1 MQLCPNC
8 GEENPDRF
16 RLCGFCGT
24 QLAPEEVAQEVRK
37 TVTVVFSDLKGST
50 NLGEKLDT
58 ESLREV
64 LNVYFNA
71 MREVLERH
79 GGTVEK
85 YIGDAIMCVFGLPK
99 LHEDD
104 ALRAVRAAYEM
115 KLTLEEVNQR
125 LEEGWGVRLEN
136 RTGVNTGEVVAGDVS
151 TGQRLV
157 TGDTVNTAARLEQ
170 SAPTCEI
177 LIGEPTYRLVRDA
190 VEVEEVEPLELKG
203 KAERVPAYRL
213 VSVAEG
219 EEGVARRLD
228 SPMVGRGDEL
238 AILMAA
244 LDRAEGGHSSELVT
258 VFGPAGVG
266 KSRLL
271 REFLNRAAGR
281 VRVLRG
287 HCLSYGEGIT
297 FWPLGEAIREA
308 VGITNDDSLE
318 AARSKLDAFAG
329 EEGREAAQ
337 RVAAAIGLSD
347 DAFPVQETFWGA
359 RRLVEL
365 MSRDQPTVMLI
376 DDIHWAEDTFLELLT
391 YLVDA
396 VEAPLVLVCSSR
408 PDLLEEHTEW
418 SQEKDNVHRIILQPL
433 SENESSEV
441 AQNLLGSSLDEA
453 VRTRIV
459 EAAQGNPLFVE
470 QMLSMLIDDRIVERS
485 PEGTW
490 ILIGDLGSI
499 TIPPTIAA
507 LLTARLD
514 RLGLVERTVIERGSV
529 IGQVFFRGAVEALV
543 PESVSPDVEASL
555 HGLERKELIHPD
567 EATMVGQETYRFQHI
582 LIRDAAYHGLLKRT
596 RAELH
601 ERFVD
606 WLEHIASDRVM
617 EFEEIRGYHL
627 YEAYLIRVQLG
638 PLDDHGIEVGMRG
651 SRYLASAGRRASA
664 RGDMPAAASLLQRA
678 AALLADGHRD
688 RPRLLL
694 EAGEALI
701 ELGEFAL
708 ADSVLERALEDAEAQ
723 DDRAVGTTIKLAR
736 LNQRYSTEAEG
747 SEERVIEEVHQA
759 IPVLEALDYH
769 EGLAR
774 AWRLLTL
781 VHWTALRYSEAQT
794 AAERAIEHARA
805 ASSRTLEV
813 RYLSALAACAVWG
826 PTPVPEAIRRCEEI
840 LAAAT
845 GDRKAEAV
853 TLLYLSHL
861 EAMNRDF
868 DRARDLYRRSRSIL
882 DEFGMKLYAALT
894 SLDSG
899 PIELMAGNPA
909 AAEAELR
916 SDYEALDRIGE
927 RNYRA
932 TVAGVLAE
940 ALYQQDRLDDAD
952 HFARIAQDL
961 GAPDDVSSETLWRS
975 VLGKTLA
982 RRGELAEARRL
993 VTEAVQMLEPSDELD
1008 SKGNVL
1014 VDLAEVEFLAGRVE
1028 EAAAA
1033 LEGAIALFEAKGNI
1047 ASASRSRERL
1057 AEFRLAP
1064 RGAVPTD
1071 QLPLEQVEDV
1081 PDLDLSSPS

>member
-1 MQLCPNC
+1 MQICPNC

-24 QLAPEEVAQEVRK
+24 QLAPQDVAQEVRK

-50 NLGEKLDT
+50 SLGEKLDT

-64 LNVYFNA
+64 LNVYFNE
-71 MREVLERH
+71 MRMVLERH

-85 YIGDAIMCVFGLPK
+85 YIGDAIMAVFGLPK

-104 ALRAVRAAYEM
+104 ALRAVRAAYQM
-115 KLTLEEVNQR
+115 KQTLEEVNVR

-203 KAERVPAYRL
+203 KAERVAAYRL
-213 VSVAEG
+213 LEVSEVDDG
-219 EEGVARRLD
+219 LARRLD
-228 SPMVGRGDEL
+228 SPMVGRNEEL
-238 AILMAA
+238 AVLLDA
-244 LDRAEGGHSSELVT
+244 LERAERDRAPQLVT

-271 REFLNRAAGR
+271 KEFLTRGGDRIRA
-281 VRVLRG
+281 LRG
-287 HCLSYGEGIT
+287 RCLSYGEGIT
-297 FWPLGEAIREA
+297 FWPLGE
-308 VGITNDDSLE
+308 V
-318 AARSKLDAFAG
+318 F
-329 EEGREAAQ
+329 REAAGITTEDSMDVAASKLADYAGDEGAEAAE
-337 RVAAAIGLSD
+337 RVAAAIGLSE
-347 DAFPVQETFWGA
+347 ANFPVQETFWGA
-359 RRLVEL
+359 RVLVET
-365 MSRDQPTVMLI
+365 MSRDHPTVLLI
-376 DDIHWAEDTFLELLT
+376 DDIHWAEPTFLELLRF
-391 YLVDA
+391 LVD
-396 VEAPLVLVCSSR
+396 EAHGPLVLVCSSR
-408 PDLLEEHTEW
+408 PDLLEEHAEWGTETD
-418 SQEKDNVHRIILQPL
+418 QIHRITLQPL
-433 SENESSEV
+433 SEAQSAEV

-453 VRTRIV
+453 VRARIV
-459 EAAQGNPLFVE
+459 EASEGNPLFVE
-470 QMLSMLIDDRIVERS
+470 QMLSMLIDDAILARS
-485 PEGTW
+485 DDGTW
-490 ILIGDLGSI
+490 IVVGDLAAL
-499 TIPPTIAA
+499 TIPPSISA

-514 RLGLVERTVIERGSV
+514 RLSVTDRSVIERGAV
-529 IGQVFFRGAVEALV
+529 IGQLFFRGAVEALV
-543 PESVSPDVEASL
+543 PDGVLPEVGASL
-555 HGLERKELIHPD
+555 GSLTHKELIRPD
-567 EATMVGQETYRFQHI
+567 DSTLAGHDAFRFQHI
-582 LIRDAAYHGLLKRT
+582 LIRDSAYQGLLKRA

-606 WLEHIASDRVM
+606 WLEQLASDRVM
-617 EFEEIRGYHL
+617 EFEEIRGFHL
-627 YEAYLIRVQLG
+627 EQAYLIRVDLG
-638 PLDDHGIEVGMRG
+638 PLDDRGVEIGVRG

-664 RGDMPAAASLLQRA
+664 RGDMPAAASLLQRS
-678 AALLADGHRD
+678 AALLAEGHQD

-694 EAGEALI
+694 EAGEASI
-701 ELGEFAL
+701 ELGEFDLADNVLEQAL
-708 ADSVLERALEDAEAQ
+708 AEAEAQ
-723 DDRAVGTTIKLAR
+723 NDRAVATTIHLAR
-736 LNQRYSTEAEG
+736 LNQHYATEGEAG
-747 SEERVIEEVHQA
+747 EERVIDEVHRA
-759 IPVLEALDYH
+759 IPVLEALGYH

-781 VHWTALRYSEAQT
+781 VHWTALHYGEAQT

-805 ASSRTLEV
+805 AGSRTLEV

-826 PTPVPEAIRRCEEI
+826 PTPVPEAIKRCEEI

-861 EAMNRDF
+861 EAMHGDF
-868 DRARDLYRRSRSIL
+868 DRARDLYRRSRAIL

-894 SLDSG
+894 SLDSA
-899 PIELMAGNPA
+899 PIELLAGDPA

-916 SDYEALDRIGE
+916 TDYETLEEMGE
-927 RNYRA
+927 RNYLA
-932 TVAGVLAE
+932 TDAGVLAE
-940 ALYQQDRLDDAD
+940 ALYQQDRLDDAER
-952 HFARIAQDL
+952 FARIAQEM

-982 RRGELAEARRL
+982 RRGEFEEGRRL
-993 VTEAVQMLEPSDELD
+993 VLEAVEMLGPSDELD

-1014 VDLAEVEFLAGRVE
+1014 VDLAEVELLSGRVD

-1033 LEGAIALFEAKGNI
+1033 LEGGIDLFEAKGNI
-1047 ASASRSRERL
+1047 VSAGRSRERL
-1057 AEFRLAP
+1057 AELRGSP
-1064 RGAVPTD
+1064 RDPDPTD
-1071 QLPLEQVEDV
+1071 RLPPEQVDGV
-1081 PDLDLSSPS
+1081 PDLDLSSP